1 MKTDQSCC
9 QAKELQLEQSEEPGW
24 SIKVDN
30 TKVSKRF
37 ITSDM
42 SIFMTVLGKWDP
54 MVDFYLFQFN
64 VVNFANSP
72 SQGLCRTWKITVCLV
87 SLALKSLAK
96 SFLRI

>member
-9 QAKELQLEQSEEPGW
+9 QAKELQLEQSEEAGW

-30 TKVSKRF
+30 TKVRKRF

-54 MVDFYLFQFN
+54 LVDFYLFQT
-64 VVNFANSP
+64 
-72 SQGLCRTWKITVCLV
+72 LLV
-87 SLALKSLAK
+87 KDYAVLGKLLYAW
-96 SFLRI
+96 FLWP

>member
-54 MVDFYLFQFN
+54 LVDFYLFQILP
-64 VVNFANSP
+64 VKDYAVLGKLLYA
-72 SQGLCRTWKITVCLV
+72 W
-87 SLALKSLAK
+87 
-96 SFLRI
+96 FLWP

>member
-54 MVDFYLFQFN
+54 LVDFYLFQT
-64 VVNFANSP
+64 
-72 SQGLCRTWKITVCLV
+72 LLV
-87 SLALKSLAK
+87 KDYAVLGKLLYAW
-96 SFLRI
+96 FLWP